1 MDMPPSRYKVV
12 ERGRRLVVIDTLS
25 GAPVSP
31 VDAGQRERIAALE
44 HRQQSS
50 APVRTA
56 QPPPSSSPIMASAQG
71 LLTTQRWFDDK
82 APRRVRLRQDNQ
94 GMASVVLLVLF
105 VVPVVAFLIF
115 GWPILLFL
123 GVVLTQKAVRALLR
137 GMVTRWLDGM
147 DQVAG

>member
-25 GAPVSP
+25 GEPVSP
-31 VDAGQRERIAALE
+31 VDASQRERIAALE

-56 QPPPSSSPIMASAQG
+56 QPPPSSLPITASAQG